1 MNEHS
6 ILIWRST
13 QREAAVLKG
22 ASRTLCSLDGANN
35 ICPVVSPFRNPLT
48 IIGSSNGGD
57 DNVDGDDDGGGNE
70 NDGSYDVMR
79 IRRRIMMTMST

>member
-1 MNEHS
+1 M
-6 ILIWRST
+6 
-13 QREAAVLKG
+13 
-22 ASRTLCSLDGANN
+22 
-35 ICPVVSPFRNPLT
+35 VSPFLNPLT